1 MTRPPQ
7 QLTSVRW
14 ASLFPWLLLVRA
26 ARVAVMLRVIALA
39 VVGVAAT
46 YGGWRLIDSL
56 QPESPALVNL
66 EAAPHELHRLG
77 MPPLP
82 AIGDTFAPIEADTL
96 LGPFVAAWRWYAQP
110 FVVMLQAAGWG
121 AWFSGALAGAWLI
134 AVWGLFGGAIARIA
148 GVYLTY
154 GETLG
159 PLAALRAAARKWLAA
174 VGALL
179 LVAVAVAVVA
189 LPLVLVGLLLRFDLM
204 TLLLGIVWLAALV
217 GGAVV
222 AILVGGLAF
231 GWPLMFST
239 VAVERTDAFDA
250 ISRGFAYLYQR
261 PLHLL
266 FYVVVAS
273 LLGLPLQVA
282 VTLAADATSAATTWA
297 VSIGAGEGRL
307 DDLGLDGDGVSRNVS
322 AVGEFGSAA
331 ILFWTGAIRAAATY
345 FPLAYFWCAT
355 PAIYLL
361 LRREIDGTELTDVV
375 FDEGDPKIGLP
386 RLTPDAATGVL
397 QVERTDAAAP
407 SARAEANE

>member
-46 YGGWRLIDSL
+46 YGGWWLIDSL
-56 QPESPALVNL
+56 QPESPALINL
-66 EAAPHELHRLG
+66 ETAPHELRRLG
-77 MPPLP
+77 LPPLP
-82 AIGDTFAPIEADTL
+82 AVGETFAPIEADTL
-96 LGPFVAAWRWYAQP
+96 LGPLVAAWRWYAQP
-110 FVVMLQAAGWG
+110 FVGMLQAATWG
-121 AWFSGALAGAWLI
+121 AWFYGALAGAWLI

-179 LVAVAVAVVA
+179 LVALAVAVVA
-189 LPLVLVGLLLRFDLM
+189 LPLVVVGLLLRFDLM
-204 TLLLGIVWLAALV
+204 TLLLGIVWLGALV

-273 LLGLPLQVA
+273 QLGLPLQAA
-282 VTLAADATSAATTWA
+282 VSLAASATTAATTWS

-307 DDLGLDGDGVSRNVS
+307 HDLGLDGDGVSRDVS
-322 AVGEFGSAA
+322 SVGEFGSAA
-331 ILFWTGAIRAAATY
+331 ILFWTGAIGAAATY

-355 PAIYLL
+355 TAIYLL
-361 LRREIDGTELTDVV
+361 LRREIDGTEMTEVV

-386 RLTPDAATGVL
+386 RLTPDAATGVP
-397 QVERTDAAAP
+397 QVERP
-407 SARAEANE
+407 ERAEAT